1 MSGRRDSTLLDMD
14 EFGNWRHICVDVQR
28 MFLEGTPWHVPWME
42 RVLSQIVAVSERHDR
57 RTVFTRFIPSRNAE
71 DAPGAWKD
79 YYNKWSEMT
88 GDRLP
93 AELLELP
100 HRLSRLVP
108 PARVIDKTV
117 YSPWM
122 SGQLFRTFQTESVD
136 TVVVTGGETEMCVLA
151 TVMGAIDLGF
161 HVVVLSD
168 AICSGTDETHDKIID
183 VLAERFSVQLKL
195 MDTEHFLSTASA
207 G

>member
-1 MSGRRDSTLLDMD
+1 MD

-28 MFLEGTPWHVPWME
+28 MFLEDTPWHVPWME
-42 RVLSQIVAVSERHDR
+42 RVLRQIETVSERHPA
-57 RTVFTRFIPSRNAE
+57 RTVFTRFIPPRNPG
-71 DAPGAWKD
+71 DAIGAWRD
-79 YYNKWSEMT
+79 YYTKWSVMT
-88 GDRLP
+88 GDLLP
-93 AELLELP
+93 ADLLDLP

-108 PARVIDKTV
+108 PARVFDKAV

-122 SGQLFRTFQTESVD
+122 TGQLFLAFQTEAVQ
-136 TVVVTGGETEMCVLA
+136 TIVITGGETDMCVLA

-183 VLAERFSVQLKL
+183 VLAERFSVQLTL
-195 MDTEHFLSTASA
+195 MDTDRFLIAASA
-207 G
+207 VR